1 MASQFR
7 GSLAQ
12 ALAKYLFFFSCSFM
26 GQTHWHIPRGR
37 FWLSY
42 RCPDSP
48 RGWQMPAT
56 FLVSIMVTW
65 SYACF
70 LGRFHQQVYRGQL
83 WRSLTRWRKDT
94 LLCACPPCS
103 LSAPWKKGIPL
114 LLPVLKSAIRLYC
127 FISSIWQMWSH
138 GDLPA
143 QFYALAVE
151 KTWKQCRIS

>member
-70 LGRFHQQVYRGQL
+70 LGTGLQGTTVKKSDKVKKGHTAL
-83 WRSLTRWRKDT
+83 CLSSLLSLRPMKERNPT
-94 LLCACPPCS
+94 PSPCS
-103 LSAPWKKGIPL
+103 EVSHKAILFHFIYMTNVIAWRFTST
-114 LLPVLKSAIRLYC
+114 VLC
-127 FISSIWQMWSH
+127 TSH
-138 GDLPA
+138 GKDM
-143 QFYALAVE
+143 
-151 KTWKQCRIS
+151 KTM